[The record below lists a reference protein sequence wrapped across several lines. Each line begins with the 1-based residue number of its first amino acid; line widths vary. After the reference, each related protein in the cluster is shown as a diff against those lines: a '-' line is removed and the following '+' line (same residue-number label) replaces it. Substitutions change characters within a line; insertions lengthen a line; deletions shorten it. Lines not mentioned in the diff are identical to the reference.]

1 MKFIVWIIQKWID
14 HFFTFVFPLQNIYWV
29 ILHFEHKTIFLSY
42 ADMDVMTFNTF
53 NMNDGN
59 IKLWIDN
66 FREQDLWKWHKIV
79 LQAGHSMVKFDK
91 ILNDTDSLPLMVNEL
106 IQL

>member
-1 MKFIVWIIQKWID
+1 
-14 HFFTFVFPLQNIYWV
+14 
-29 ILHFEHKTIFLSY
+29 
-42 ADMDVMTFNTF
+42 
-53 NMNDGN
+53 MNDGN